1 MSNLLN
7 INHSDR
13 VEFLSNI
20 IFAMGTVG
28 NQFQQIYYIKCFTD
42 KAVKG
47 MFISQIHNLKYKLVF
62 PLLIFNF
69 RKLVKLC

>member
-28 NQFQQIYYIKCFTD
+28 NQFQQRYYIKCSTD

-47 MFISQIHNLKYKLVF
+47 MFISQIHGIKYKLGF
-62 PLLIFNF
+62 PLLFDSL
-69 RKLVKLC
+69 KDATK